1 MNDTSNLLNQ
11 LRIDRRDDPPPTRG
25 RIWMLAAVIVLP
37 LLVYAGWWAWSA
49 RGASVAVQTA
59 AARAIGGHGGGS
71 ASVLDATGYVV
82 ARRMAT
88 VSAKITG
95 KVREVLIEEGQRV
108 EAGQI
113 MATLDPID
121 ADAQR
126 DLAAS
131 QLSASRSQITMVQ
144 AQLHEAE
151 ANADRLSGLVQQQ
164 LVSKAQYD
172 QAIAARDA
180 LRAQL
185 QTAQRNSQ
193 VAGSGLRIA
202 AQGVDNTIVR
212 APFAGV

>member
-1 MNDTSNLLNQ
+1 MNNSDLLKE
-11 LRIDRRDDPPPTRG
+11 LRIDRSAPPPAPSRSGLWIGLGIAGALLVLALVGWALFGRDDA
-25 RIWMLAAVIVLP
+25 IEVK
-37 LLVYAGWWAWSA
+37 
-49 RGASVAVQTA
+49 TA
-59 AARAIGGHGGGS
+59 QVTALDSGGGS

-131 QLSASRSQITMVQ
+131 QVAAARSQIGSVQ
-144 AQLHEAE
+144 AQLVEAE
-151 ANADRLSGLVQQQ
+151 ANARRLDGLVQQQ

-172 QAIAARDA
+172 QAIAAAR
-180 LRAQL
+180 RA
-185 QTAQRNSQ
+185 AR
-193 VAGSGLRIA
+193 A
-202 AQGVDNTIVR
+202 ARPPRSATPRSPAAACASPRR
-212 APFAGV
+212 ASTTPSCARRSPAW